1 MEPFFLRKILVLHKM
16 GKMGNFWAQNQHFWT
31 FHHICLLDFSEIELS
46 DKHEKVVQSEYFG
59 FPRKIFCFAQNGRI
73 GSILGP
79 KSTRFNF
86 SLKMFVRFFWSYIW
100 WLSIPSLN
108 ANATK
113 WSNTFK
119 QFTGFC
125 RRIVGVCLTI
135 LWSWCVKG

>member
-16 GKMGNFWAQNQHFWT
+16 GKKSTLLNFSPYLFIRFFWNCT
-31 FHHICLLDFSEIELS
+31 KWQAWKSRSKRVFRISKEN
-46 DKHEKVVQSEYFG
+46 
-59 FPRKIFCFAQNGRI
+59 FCFVQNGRI

-79 KSTRFNF
+79 KSTRFNI